1 MRTEEESQ
9 LEHSLVA
16 AAASMTDEERR
27 GWVAPDSIPVDRQIE
42 ERNCSWSRR
51 AVRDKV
57 TGFISVLDFF
67 VVSYVVQL

>member
-42 ERNCSWSRR
+42 ERNCS
-51 AVRDKV
+51 
-57 TGFISVLDFF
+57 
-67 VVSYVVQL
+67 